1 MAYITAE
8 YYKDTFG
15 GVEIADDEL
24 TRLVQAASD
33 AIDMAAVLPIEV
45 VTENVMRATAY
56 EVECLFQYGGID
68 AIHGFSSVGTGA
80 GGNERLGDY
89 SVSAGATSSAGG
101 SSAFTAING
110 IPISPFAIEL
120 LRKDGLMRRWFYQ
133 GRYDNA

>member
-8 YYKDTFG
+8 YYKDTFK

-33 AIDMAAVLPIEV
+33 AIDMAAVLPIKV

-68 AIHGFSSVGTGA
+68 AIHGFSSVGNGA

-89 SVSAGATSSAGG
+89 SVGGGAASSAGG
-101 SSAFTAING
+101 ESAFTVVNG

-120 LRKDGLMRRWFYQ
+120 LRKDGLMRRWLYQ